1 MNMLQIRLRGLW
13 VGLRRLAG
21 DDAYERYLEHWRTKH
36 AGEGK
41 PLDRGSFLRR
51 ETERRWSGINRCC

>member
-1 MNMLQIRLRGLW
+1 MW
-13 VGLRRLAG
+13 VGLRYLTG
-21 DDAYERYLEHWRTKH
+21 DNAYERYLEHWQLKH

-41 PLDRGSFLRR
+41 PLDPSAFFRR